1 MTKMVEQAIEAL
13 KDLPEDRPIGRRR
26 CGQMDQRILFTAKE
40 GLISI
45 G

>member
-13 KDLPEDRPIGRRR
+13 KDLPETGRS
-26 CGQMDQRILFTAKE
+26 MDQRILFTAKE